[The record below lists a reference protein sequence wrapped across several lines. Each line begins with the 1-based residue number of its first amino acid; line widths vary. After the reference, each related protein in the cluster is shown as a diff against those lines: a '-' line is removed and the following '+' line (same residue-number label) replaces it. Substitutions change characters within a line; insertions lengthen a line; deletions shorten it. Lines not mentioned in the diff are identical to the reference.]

1 MYVYVACACRYCRGQ
16 KRESDH
22 LGLELQRV
30 AGGGTEGGGLEENAH
45 DRRTSQVR
53 LCQAHGTE
61 TGGHCHRKRLKT
73 VLIVT
78 DFVFNLLI

>member
-1 MYVYVACACRYCRGQ
+1 MCMYHVHAGTAEARRGSQ
-16 KRESDH
+16 ITWGWSYR
-22 LGLELQRV
+22 GLR
-30 AGGGTEGGGLEENAH
+30 GGGGQGKNAH

-73 VLIVT
+73 VLVVT

>member
-1 MYVYVACACRYCRGQ
+1 MCMQV
-16 KRESDH
+16 
-22 LGLELQRV
+22 LQRPEEGV
-30 AGGGTEGGGLEENAH
+30 RSPGAGATEGCGGGGGQGKNAH

-73 VLIVT
+73 VLVVT